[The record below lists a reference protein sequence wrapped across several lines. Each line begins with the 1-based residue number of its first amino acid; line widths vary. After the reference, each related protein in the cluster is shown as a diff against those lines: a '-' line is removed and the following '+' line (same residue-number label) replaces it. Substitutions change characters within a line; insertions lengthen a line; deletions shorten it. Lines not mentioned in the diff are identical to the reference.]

1 MPGWLRRG
9 LRTWVF
15 ARAQKGR
22 LIDCLANLVQA
33 EQRPGH
39 PAMLAALEALRGEM
53 LHGGPASFTR
63 ARWWID
69 ICAIAE
75 RGTIAQ
81 A

>member
-1 MPGWLRRG
+1 MPQWLRRG

-22 LIDCLANLVQA
+22 IIDCLADLVRA
-33 EQRPGH
+33 EQRPGYL
-39 PAMLAALEALRGEM
+39 ALLAALDALRSEM
-53 LHGGPASFTR
+53 LHGGPASFAR

-69 ICAIAE
+69 VCAIAE